1 MDGPRR
7 AARARPFA
15 MFKAIS
21 GPFRPVKMLA
31 AAVLVLAAGAAQ
43 AHAHTTVEAGIYSIE
58 AGWGTEPPVVSY
70 RNTLVFHVT
79 EPGESEGVAR
89 GVPHA
94 FRSLE
99 AHVESGGASKQLGV
113 SADQR
118 PGHYFAD
125 IIPTSAGSYSVRI
138 EGELGGERV
147 ELSVPVEDVERT
159 AVLDFPP
166 RASGGSEEIG
176 AIKNALASLQRESG
190 GGGDGGAA
198 YDLAVFGVSLG
209 AAGVAVA
216 AASMI
221 RRR

>member
-1 MDGPRR
+1 M
-7 AARARPFA
+7 
-15 MFKAIS
+15 KT
-21 GPFRPVKMLA
+21 LA
-31 AAVLVLAAGAAQ
+31 AAVLVLAAAQ
-43 AHAHTTVEAGIYSIE
+43 AAYAHTTVEAGIYSIE
-58 AGWGTEPPVVSY
+58 AGWGAEPPVVSY

-79 EPGESEGVAR
+79 EPGETEGVAR

-94 FRSLE
+94 FRSME
-99 AHVESGGASKQLGV
+99 AYVEFGGASKRLDV

-118 PGHYFAD
+118 PGRYFAD

-138 EGELGGERV
+138 EGELGGEPV

-166 RASGGSEEIG
+166 RAPGGSEDIG
-176 AIKNALASLQRESG
+176 AIKNALASLQREAG

>member
-1 MDGPRR
+1 
-7 AARARPFA
+7 
-15 MFKAIS
+15 
-21 GPFRPVKMLA
+21 MLA
-31 AAVLVLAAGAAQ
+31 AAVLVLAAAQ
-43 AHAHTTVEAGIYSIE
+43 AAYAHTTVEAGIYSIE
-58 AGWGTEPPVVSY
+58 AGWGAEPPVVSY
-70 RNTLVFHVT
+70 RNALVFHVT
-79 EPGESEGVAR
+79 EPGETEGVAR

-94 FRSLE
+94 FRSME
-99 AHVESGGASKQLGV
+99 AHVEFGGASKRLDV

-118 PGHYFAD
+118 PGRYFAD

-176 AIKNALASLQRESG
+176 AIKNALASLQREAG